1 MLGIAQLLDMDN
13 RLLGKDAEKELQ
25 LPVETIQGL
34 TKLAIVG
41 LFCLEL
47 DVVKTIVSPVAFN
60 SDGSILD
67 VMDRNEHRQAILD
80 EIVRQSHVEEN
91 IPKLPE

>member
-1 MLGIAQLLDMDN
+1 MLNIAQLLNMDN
-13 RLLGKDAEKELQ
+13 RLLGKNAELELP

-47 DVVKTIVSPVAFN
+47 DVVKATIPPITYGA
-60 SDGSILD
+60 DGTIIN
-67 VMDRNEHRQAILD
+67 VMDAEERRQALLD
-80 EIVRQSHVEEN
+80 EIVRASHVERN

>member
-1 MLGIAQLLDMDN
+1 MLELAQLLDMDN
-13 RLLGKDAEKELQ
+13 RLLGKDADKELP

-47 DVVKTIVSPVAFN
+47 DVVQATIPPFIYGE
-60 SDGSILD
+60 DGTIINM
-67 VMDRNEHRQAILD
+67 MDAEERRQALLD
-80 EIVRQSHVEEN
+80 EIVRQSHVAGN
-91 IPKLPE
+91 IPKLPK